1 MRAHSQPG
9 RAGTSLA
16 EMLVVMVLVGICL
29 SIAVPRVRV
38 SQATRVKAAAD
49 QLVRDLEIARSRA
62 LATRSMTRVAVNTVA
77 GTYVGYLDDDRN
89 GVLAQ
94 TAAETAALEAYR
106 SRSIDSDVRFGR
118 GAAPD
123 LPGYAGGGSITL
135 PNSRVDFDTRGLT
148 TPLGTK
154 GVIYLWSATDPN
166 AVAAVSVSGA
176 AAIRAWVY
184 QQGVWQ

>member
-1 MRAHSQPG
+1 MRARSQLG
-9 RAGTSLA
+9 RTGTTLA
-16 EMLVVMVLVGICL
+16 EMLVVIVLVSICL
-29 SIAVPRVRV
+29 SIAVPRIRV

-49 QLVRDLEIARSRA
+49 QLARDLELARSRA
-62 LATRSMTRVAVNTVA
+62 LATRSLTRVAVNSVA
-77 GTYVGYLDDDRN
+77 GTYAGYLDQDRN
-89 GVLAQ
+89 GVLGQ

-106 SRSIDSDVRFGR
+106 SRSIDSEVRFGR
-118 GAAPD
+118 GGAPD
-123 LPGYAGGGSITL
+123 LPGYAGAGSITL
-135 PNSRVDFDTRGLT
+135 PNSRVDFDSRGLT

-184 QQGVWQ
+184 SGGVWQ